1 MKSFVYSLLTAHI
14 KDTHASGILE
24 GSRIQVEEVG
34 LSTQLTQPNYELIDN
49 KIQVAIN
56 LEGDP
61 PASTGSEATSSSGAT
76 VDFTDL

>member
-34 LSTQLTQPNYELIDN
+34 LSTQLT
-49 KIQVAIN
+49 
-56 LEGDP
+56 
-61 PASTGSEATSSSGAT
+61 
-76 VDFTDL
+76 